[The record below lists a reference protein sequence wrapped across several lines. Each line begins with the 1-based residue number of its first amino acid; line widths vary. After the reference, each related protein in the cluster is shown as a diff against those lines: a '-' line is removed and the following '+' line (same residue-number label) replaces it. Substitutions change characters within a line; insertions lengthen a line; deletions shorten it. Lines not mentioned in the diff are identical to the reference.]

1 MSSISEPIPKLFEP
15 AEVRLQLERLLASPH
30 IRHSKRCQALLTY
43 VIEAYL
49 DGSLDKIKE
58 RTIGIEVFHRDP
70 SYDTNEDS
78 VVRTTALEIR
88 KRLAQY
94 YAEPGHEHEIRVGLP
109 PGSYIPEFRMPAVVA
124 PLLDPASAAP
134 VAAAQDTPKRSRF
147 HWAWWGWA
155 LGATMLL
162 VIPAVWTA
170 TLRLQPSELDL
181 FWRPMIEDRA
191 PAVICIE
198 QPLRVYRFEGS
209 RFDELNQKMVGTATT
224 APLSDEERQAT
235 SIRLSELRSAG
246 DRYFTTG
253 DFMASVRIA
262 ELLGRHGKPFEVI
275 GDRATSYRD
284 LRGRPAVLMGAF
296 SNRWTQGLTGTLRY
310 QLVKSSEQRLYEVR
324 DTQHDG
330 KVIAVT
336 SAEENRADE
345 YVIVS
350 RIFDASTEK
359 MVIAV
364 SGMTFRGTGA
374 GGDFL
379 TNPQYMREAFKN
391 ARRDW
396 YRKNLQVV
404 LKTTMVGGTA
414 GPPSVVVAHF
424 W

>member
-1 MSSISEPIPKLFEP
+1 MSAIPEAIPKLFEP

-43 VIEAYL
+43 VIEAYI

-58 RTIGIEVFHRDP
+58 RTLGIEVFHRDP
-70 SYDTNEDS
+70 GYDTNDDS

-109 PGSYIPEFRMPAVVA
+109 PGSYIPEFRMPPLVAPAPTPAPEAVTPAPAAPARPKTRWIWTAAALLLVVA
-124 PLLDPASAAP
+124 
-134 VAAAQDTPKRSRF
+134 T
-147 HWAWWGWA
+147 
-155 LGATMLL
+155 
-162 VIPAVWTA
+162 VWTA
-170 TLRLQPSELDL
+170 TLRLQPTELDL
-181 FWRPMIEDRA
+181 FWRPMLDDRA

-209 RFDELNQKMVGTATT
+209 RFDELNQKMVGTTT
-224 APLSDEERQAT
+224 APPSSDEERKAT
-235 SIRLSELRSAG
+235 TIPLTDLRSAG

-253 DFMASVRIA
+253 DLIASVRIA
-262 ELLGRHGKPFEVI
+262 ELLGRHGKLFEVI
-275 GDRATSYRD
+275 GDRSTNYRD

-296 SNRWTQGLTGTLRY
+296 GNRWIQGLAGNLRY
-310 QLVKSSEQRLYEVR
+310 HLVKNSEQRVYEVR
-324 DTQHDG
+324 DSQHGDT
-330 KVIAVT
+330 VIAGA

-350 RIFDASTEK
+350 RIFDAATEK

-379 TNPQYMREAFKN
+379 TNPQYMRDAFKN
-391 ARRDW
+391 APRDW
-396 YRKNLQVV
+396 HRKNLQVV
-404 LKTTMVGGTA
+404 LKTTMVSGTA
-414 GPPSVVVAHF
+414 GPPSVVAAHF

>member
-1 MSSISEPIPKLFEP
+1 MASISEPIPKLFEP

-58 RTIGIEVFHRDP
+58 RTLGIEVFHRDP
-70 SYDTNEDS
+70 GYDTNEDS

-109 PGSYIPEFRMPAVVA
+109 AGSYIPEFRAPALVLPA
-124 PLLDPASAAP
+124 PLPLAPEVFTPAPADPRRWKLRWAWAGAAALLL
-134 VAAAQDTPKRSRF
+134 VAAA
-147 HWAWWGWA
+147 
-155 LGATMLL
+155 
-162 VIPAVWTA
+162 WTA
-170 TLRLQPSELDL
+170 TLRLQPTELDL
-181 FWRPMIEDRA
+181 FWKPMIDDRA
-191 PAVICIE
+191 SAIICIE
-198 QPLRVYRFEGS
+198 QPLRVYRFEGP
-209 RFDELNQKMVGTATT
+209 RFDELNQKMVGTASMP
-224 APLSDEERQAT
+224 PLTDEQRKAT
-235 SIRLSELRSAG
+235 SIPLSELKSAG

-253 DFMASVRIA
+253 DFQASVRIA
-262 ELLGRHGKPFEVI
+262 ELLGRRGKPFDVI
-275 GDRATSYRD
+275 GDRSTNYRD

-296 SNRWTQGLTGTLRY
+296 SNRWTQGLTGNLRY
-310 QLVKSSEQRLYEVR
+310 QLVKSLEQRVYEVR
-324 DTQHDG
+324 DTQRGG
-330 KVIAVT
+330 KIVAVT

-350 RIFDASTEK
+350 RIFDTSTEK

-379 TNPQYMREAFKN
+379 TNPQYMREAFKD
-391 ARRDW
+391 APRDW

-404 LKTTMVGGTA
+404 LKTAMVSGTA
-414 GPPSVVVAHF
+414 GPPSVIAAHF